1 MAEAMAHIYE
11 VLSPCQPS
19 QEGPLYL
26 SPCDNRTDRALAHP
40 HVVHWDI
47 GCGGARGPQG
57 SDSSPQ
63 AGNHP
68 EVAG

>member
-11 VLSPCQPS
+11 ALSPCQQS

-26 SPCDNRTDRALAHP
+26 SPCDNHTDQNTGSSSCCALGHRL
-40 HVVHWDI
+40 W
-47 GCGGARGPQG
+47 GSQG

-68 EVAG
+68 EDAG